1 MQRKG
6 MLIIVSGPSGVGKG
20 TICAE
25 LRARNPQIRES
36 ISMTTRARRNGETE
50 GVDYFYVSEER
61 FNEMAAH
68 GEMLEHAYVHGNQY
82 GTPLAYVVEQLEQG
96 YDVLLE
102 IDVQGSIQAMKAY
115 PDAVTIFILPP
126 NRAELRN
133 RLIKRATETP
143 EAISLRLRNAELEL
157 FMTKEYQYCVVNDEV
172 DRAASKVEAILTA
185 ESCKVSRGA
194 QIAMDD

>member
-1 MQRKG
+1 
-6 MLIIVSGPSGVGKG
+6 
-20 TICAE
+20 
-25 LRARNPQIRES
+25 
-36 ISMTTRARRNGETE
+36 MTTRARRNGETE

-172 DRAASKVEAILTA
+172 DRAVSKVEAILTA

>member
-172 DRAASKVEAILTA
+172 DRAVSKVEDILTA

>member
-25 LRARNPQIRES
+25 LRARNSQIRES

-172 DRAASKVEAILTA
+172 DRAVSKVEAILTA

>member
-102 IDVQGSIQAMKAY
+102 IDAQGSIQAMKAY

-172 DRAASKVEAILTA
+172 DRAVSKVEAILTA

>member
-6 MLIIVSGPSGVGKG
+6 MLIIVSGPYGVGKG

-172 DRAASKVEAILTA
+172 DRAVSKVEAILTA

>member
-36 ISMTTRARRNGETE
+36 ISVTTRERRPGEQE

-61 FNEMAAH
+61 F
-68 GEMLEHAYVHGNQY
+68 GEMVMQGELLEHAYVHGHQY
-82 GTPLAYVVEQLEQG
+82 GTPLNYVVNQLEDG

-115 PDAVTIFILPP
+115 GDAVTIFILPP
-126 NRAELRN
+126 SRAELRN

-157 FMTKEYQYCVVNDEV
+157 FMTKEYQYCVMNDEV
-172 DRAASKVEAILTA
+172 DRAVEKVEAILTA
-185 ESCKVSRGA
+185 ERCKVARGA
-194 QIAMDD
+194 QTEIED

>member
-1 MQRKG
+1 M
-6 MLIIVSGPSGVGKG
+6 
-20 TICAE
+20 
-25 LRARNPQIRES
+25 
-36 ISMTTRARRNGETE
+36 
-50 GVDYFYVSEER
+50 
-61 FNEMAAH
+61 
-68 GEMLEHAYVHGNQY
+68 
-82 GTPLAYVVEQLEQG
+82 
-96 YDVLLE
+96 LLE

-172 DRAASKVEAILTA
+172 DRAVSKVEAILTA

>member
-50 GVDYFYVSEER
+50 GVDYFYVSEEC

-172 DRAASKVEAILTA
+172 DRAVSKVEAILTA

>member
-6 MLIIVSGPSGVGKG
+6 MLIIGSGPSGVGKG

-172 DRAASKVEAILTA
+172 DRAVSKVEAILTA

>member
-36 ISMTTRARRNGETE
+36 ISMTTRARRTGETE
-50 GVDYFYVSEER
+50 GVYYFYVSEER

-172 DRAASKVEAILTA
+172 DRAVSKVEAILTA

>member
-61 FNEMAAH
+61 FNELAAH

-172 DRAASKVEAILTA
+172 DRAVSKVEAILTA

>member
-157 FMTKEYQYCVVNDEV
+157 VMTKEYQYCVVNDEV
-172 DRAASKVEAILTA
+172 DRAVSKVEAILTA

>member
-143 EAISLRLRNAELEL
+143 KAISLRLRNAELEL

-172 DRAASKVEAILTA
+172 DRAVSKVEAILTA

>member
-115 PDAVTIFILPP
+115 PYAVTIFILPP

-172 DRAASKVEAILTA
+172 DRAVSKVEAILTA

>member
-143 EAISLRLRNAELEL
+143 EAISFRLRNAELEL

-172 DRAASKVEAILTA
+172 DRAVSKVEAILTA

>member
-1 MQRKG
+1 MPRKG

-36 ISMTTRARRNGETE
+36 ISMTTRERRNGETE

-61 FNEMAAH
+61 FNEMVMH
-68 GEMLEHAYVHGNQY
+68 GELLEHAYVHGNQY
-82 GTPLAYVVEQLEQG
+82 GTPLNYVVEQLEQG
-96 YDVLLE
+96 FDVLLE
-102 IDVQGSIQAMKAY
+102 IDVQGSIQAMKSY

-126 NRAELRN
+126 NRTELRN

-172 DRAASKVEAILTA
+172 DRAVSKVEAILTA
-185 ESCKVSRGA
+185 ESCKVARGA
-194 QIAMDD
+194 QTEMDE

>member
-6 MLIIVSGPSGVGKG
+6 MLIIVSGPSCVGKG

-172 DRAASKVEAILTA
+172 DRAVSKVEAILTA

>member
-36 ISMTTRARRNGETE
+36 ISMTTRARRNGEPE
-50 GVDYFYVSEER
+50 GVDYFDVSEER

-172 DRAASKVEAILTA
+172 DRAVSKVEAILTA

>member
-96 YDVLLE
+96 YDVMLE

-172 DRAASKVEAILTA
+172 DRAVSKVEAILTA

>member
-61 FNEMAAH
+61 FNEMAAY

-172 DRAASKVEAILTA
+172 DRAVSKVEAILTA

>member
-68 GEMLEHAYVHGNQY
+68 GDMLEHAYVHGNQY

-172 DRAASKVEAILTA
+172 DRAVSKVEAILTA

>member
-126 NRAELRN
+126 NRTELRN

-172 DRAASKVEAILTA
+172 DRAVSKVEAILTA

>member
-50 GVDYFYVSEER
+50 GVDYVYVSEER

-172 DRAASKVEAILTA
+172 DRAVSKVEAILTA

>member
-133 RLIKRATETP
+133 RLIKLATETP

-172 DRAASKVEAILTA
+172 DRAVSKVEAILTA

>member
-133 RLIKRATETP
+133 RLIKRTTETP

-172 DRAASKVEAILTA
+172 DRAVSKVEAILTA

>member
-82 GTPLAYVVEQLEQG
+82 GTPLAYVVEQLKQG

-172 DRAASKVEAILTA
+172 DRAVSKVEAILTA

>member
-126 NRAELRN
+126 NRADLRN
-133 RLIKRATETP
+133 RLIKRATEPP
-143 EAISLRLRNAELEL
+143 EALSLRLRNAELEL

-172 DRAASKVEAILTA
+172 DRAVSKVEAILTA

>member
-82 GTPLAYVVEQLEQG
+82 GTPLAYVVEQL
-96 YDVLLE
+96 
-102 IDVQGSIQAMKAY
+102 AY

-172 DRAASKVEAILTA
+172 DRAVSKVEAILTA

>member
-25 LRARNPQIRES
+25 LRARNPQILES

-172 DRAASKVEAILTA
+172 DRAVSKVEAILTA

>member
-1 MQRKG
+1 M
-6 MLIIVSGPSGVGKG
+6 
-20 TICAE
+20 TI
-25 LRARNPQIRES
+25 L
-36 ISMTTRARRNGETE
+36 TRWCRIP
-50 GVDYFYVSEER
+50 Y
-61 FNEMAAH
+61 
-68 GEMLEHAYVHGNQY
+68 
-82 GTPLAYVVEQLEQG
+82 
-96 YDVLLE
+96 
-102 IDVQGSIQAMKAY
+102 
-115 PDAVTIFILPP
+115 LPP

-172 DRAASKVEAILTA
+172 DRAVSKVEAILTA

>member
-50 GVDYFYVSEER
+50 GVDYFYVSEES

-172 DRAASKVEAILTA
+172 DRAVSKVEAILTA

>member
-50 GVDYFYVSEER
+50 GADYFYVSEER

-172 DRAASKVEAILTA
+172 DRAVSKVEAILTA

>member
-102 IDVQGSIQAMKAY
+102 IDGQGSIQAMKAY

-172 DRAASKVEAILTA
+172 DRAVSKVEAILTA

>member
-36 ISMTTRARRNGETE
+36 ISMTTRARRNGETD

-172 DRAASKVEAILTA
+172 DRAVSKVEAILTA

>member
-61 FNEMAAH
+61 FNGMAAH

-172 DRAASKVEAILTA
+172 DRAVSKVEAILTA

>member
-157 FMTKEYQYCVVNDEV
+157 FMIKEYQYCVVNDEV
-172 DRAASKVEAILTA
+172 DRAVSKVEAILTA

>member
-20 TICAE
+20 TICAK

-172 DRAASKVEAILTA
+172 DRAVSKVEAILTA